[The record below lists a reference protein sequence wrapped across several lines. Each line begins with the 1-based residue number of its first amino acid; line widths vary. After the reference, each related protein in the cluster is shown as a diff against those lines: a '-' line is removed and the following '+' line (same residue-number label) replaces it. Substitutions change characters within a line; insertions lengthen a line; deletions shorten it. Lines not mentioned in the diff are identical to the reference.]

1 MPYYVWMMANGLFIL
16 GSALYIW
23 MFQPYH
29 STVVLFG
36 KLFAQIAIVLFAVN
50 INMYFIFLVIRKSK
64 NRAVKVRLSKMAR
77 KMMKAHIPIAI
88 IGTSLIVLHAGMMA
102 LELGKEIGFFH
113 PKMLTGYLGVLLLV
127 LTLFA
132 GWLRH
137 KKASG
142 FRRKFHLTMA
152 LIFGGVFIVH
162 LFFPL

>member
-1 MPYYVWMMANGLFIL
+1 MPYYVWMIVNGLFIL

-36 KLFAQIAIVLFAVN
+36 KSFAQIAIILFAVN

-64 NRAVKVRLSKMAR
+64 NRSMKVRLSKMAR